1 MVLFMMKEK
10 LKRNGWNSRLKK
22 EQIIQKINEISTMN
36 HDQLSDFA
44 VKVSM
49 SDADQKA
56 KSFLYRAI
64 DLRSEELNKNIDVAV
79 VHGDLDE
86 VDCD

>member
-64 DLRSEELNKNIDVAV
+64 DLRSEELVSNDDRFVLMGEID
-79 VHGDLDE
+79 GD
-86 VDCD
+86 VC